1 MHIPNYIIYMFNK
14 LLKLFF
20 VCKKSKSSLFS
31 SAIRVLRTEDSAIFV
46 SRLKGKG
53 VITKSVIFLN
63 LEN

>member
-1 MHIPNYIIYMFNK
+1 MFNK

-31 SAIRVLRTEDSAIFV
+31 SAIRGLRTEDSAIFV

-53 VITKSVIFLN
+53 VITKSVIFLKR
-63 LEN
+63 EN

>member
-1 MHIPNYIIYMFNK
+1 MFNK

-31 SAIRVLRTEDSAIFV
+31 SAIRGLRTEDSAIFV

-53 VITKSVIFLN
+53 VITKSVIFFPEIRLVN
-63 LEN
+63 IFFLII